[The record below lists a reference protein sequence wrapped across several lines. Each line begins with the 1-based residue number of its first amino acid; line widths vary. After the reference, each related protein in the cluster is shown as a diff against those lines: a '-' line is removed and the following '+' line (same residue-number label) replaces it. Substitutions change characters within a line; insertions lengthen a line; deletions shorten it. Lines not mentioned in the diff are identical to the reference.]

1 MQHADQV
8 AYLERMLTMVR
19 TNTRDDGPGV
29 SHTPV
34 EEYFD
39 PVRYQREVALLFRK
53 YPIVVAY
60 SGQVRKAG
68 DFVVHNDT
76 GQPILVVRGTDG
88 ILRAFLNVCRH
99 RSASVE
105 VKPCGS
111 NKRAFVCPYHGWS
124 YDLTGRLVG
133 ITDGAAFGD
142 VDRSKHG
149 LRRLKVVE
157 KYGLVWA
164 VPTALEDG
172 EDASLDIDS
181 YLGPLQFDLSGWD
194 MQDWELH
201 SSVPVRP
208 RMNWKLVID
217 TFLEL
222 YHFRYLHP
230 GTVFPLFLDNIAT
243 YERLDRHIRLS
254 AAKRTLTELEGQPK
268 ETWRI
273 LDHAIVIYQLFPN
286 TVLAYTQDHCGVFTS
301 FPVSPDE
308 SVMHFSVLVSPEEKA
323 KKPDSYWKANV
334 DLFATALVED
344 FGIGETIQ
352 KNFPTGANRQ
362 QTFGKFEKALG
373 WYHREVEAAITGAST
388 EAFPL
393 RPSATSPL

>member
-1 MQHADQV
+1 MRQADQV
-8 AYLERMLTMVR
+8 AYLERMLHMVR

-29 SHTPV
+29 SHTSV
-34 EEYFD
+34 EEYYD
-39 PVRYQREVALLFRK
+39 PARFTREVDLLFRHH
-53 YPIVVAY
+53 PIVVAF
-60 SGQVRKAG
+60 SGQVRKPG

-76 GQPILVVRGTDG
+76 GQPILVTRGTDG
-88 ILRAFLNVCRH
+88 VLRAFLNVCRH

-142 VDRSKHG
+142 VDRSRHG
-149 LRRLKVVE
+149 LRRLAVAE
-157 KYGLVWA
+157 KYGLVWV
-164 VPTALEDG
+164 VPTALAAG
-172 EDASLDIDS
+172 EEADLDIDL
-181 YLGPLQFDLSGWD
+181 YLGPLHADLSGWD
-194 MQDWELH
+194 MAGWELH
-201 SSVPVRP
+201 SSAPIRP

-230 GTVFPLFLDNIAT
+230 GSVYPLFLDNIAT
-243 YERLDRHIRLS
+243 YERMDRHIRLS
-254 AAKRTLTELEGQPK
+254 AAKRTLTELESQPR
-268 ETWRI
+268 ESWRI
-273 LDHAIVIYQLFPN
+273 LDHAIVLYQLFPN

-308 SVMHFSVLVSPEEKA
+308 SVMHFSVLVSPQEKA
-323 KKPDSYWKANV
+323 KKPESYWQANV
-334 DLFATALVED
+334 DLFATALRED
-344 FGIGETIQ
+344 FGIGESIQ
-352 KNFPTGANRQ
+352 RNFRSGANHE

-373 WYHREVEAAITGAST
+373 WYHREIDKAIA
-388 EAFPL
+388 
-393 RPSATSPL
+393 

>member
-1 MQHADQV
+1 MRHADQV
-8 AYLERMLTMVR
+8 AYLERMLHMVR

-29 SHTPV
+29 SHASV
-34 EEYFD
+34 EEYYD
-39 PVRYQREVALLFRK
+39 PARFKREVDLLFRHH
-53 YPIVVAY
+53 PIVVAF
-60 SGQVRKAG
+60 SGQVRKPG

-76 GQPILVVRGTDG
+76 GQPILVTRGTDG
-88 ILRAFLNVCRH
+88 VLRAFLNVCRH

-142 VDRSKHG
+142 VDKSKHG
-149 LRRLKVVE
+149 LRRLKLAE
-157 KYGLVWA
+157 KYGLIWV

-172 EDASLDIDS
+172 EEASLDIDP
-181 YLGPLQFDLSGWD
+181 YLGALQVDLSGWD
-194 MQDWELH
+194 MQGWELH
-201 SSVPVRP
+201 SSEPVRP

-230 GTVFPLFLDNIAT
+230 GTVYPLFLDNIAT
-243 YERLDRHIRLS
+243 YERMDRHLRMA
-254 AAKRTLTELEGQPK
+254 AAKRTLTELEGQPR

-273 LDHAIVIYQLFPN
+273 LDHAIVLYQLFPN
-286 TVLAYTQDHCGVFTS
+286 TVLTYTQDHCGVFTS
-301 FPVSPDE
+301 FPVSPEE
-308 SVMHFSVLVSPEEKA
+308 SVMQFSVLVSPEEKA
-323 KKPDSYWKANV
+323 KKPESYWKANV
-334 DLFATALVED
+334 DLFAIALSED
-344 FGIGETIQ
+344 FAIGESIQ
-352 KNFPTGANRQ
+352 RNFPTGANKR

-373 WYHREVEAAITGAST
+373 WYHREVEAAVS
-388 EAFPL
+388 
-393 RPSATSPL
+393 

>member
-1 MQHADQV
+1 MRQADQV
-8 AYLERMLTMVR
+8 AYLERMLHMVR

-29 SHTPV
+29 SHTSV
-34 EEYFD
+34 EEYYD
-39 PVRYQREVALLFRK
+39 PARFKREVDLLFRHH
-53 YPIVVAY
+53 PIVVAF
-60 SGQVRKAG
+60 SGQVRKPG

-76 GQPILVVRGTDG
+76 GQPILITRGTDG
-88 ILRAFLNVCRH
+88 VLRAFLNVCRH

-124 YDLTGRLVG
+124 YDLAGRLVG

-142 VDRSKHG
+142 VDKSKHG
-149 LRRLKVVE
+149 LRRLKVAE
-157 KYGLVWA
+157 KYGLIWA
-164 VPTALEDG
+164 VPTALADG
-172 EDASLDIDS
+172 EEASLDIDP
-181 YLGPLQFDLSGWD
+181 YLGALQVDLSGWD
-194 MQDWELH
+194 MEGWELH
-201 SSVPVRP
+201 SSEPVRP

-243 YERLDRHIRLS
+243 YERMDRHLRMA

-268 ETWRI
+268 ESWRI
-273 LDHAIVIYQLFPN
+273 LDHAIVLYQLFPN
-286 TVLAYTQDHCGVFTS
+286 TVLTYTQDHCGVFTS

-308 SVMHFSVLVSPEEKA
+308 SVMQFSVLVSPEEKA
-323 KKPDSYWKANV
+323 KKPESYWQANV
-334 DLFATALVED
+334 DLFATALGED
-344 FGIGETIQ
+344 FAIGESIQ
-352 KNFPTGANRQ
+352 RNFRSGANSR

-373 WYHREVEAAITGAST
+373 WYHKEVENAVA
-388 EAFPL
+388 
-393 RPSATSPL
+393 

>member
-1 MQHADQV
+1 MRSSDQV

-34 EEYFD
+34 EEYYD
-39 PVRYQREVALLFRK
+39 PVRYQREVSLLFRRH
-53 YPIVVAY
+53 PIMVAF
-60 SGQVRKAG
+60 SGQLRKAG

-88 ILRAFLNVCRH
+88 TLRAFLNVCRH

-124 YDLTGRLVG
+124 YDLTGLLVG
-133 ITDGAAFGD
+133 ITDSAAFGD
-142 VDRSKHG
+142 VDRSQYG
-149 LRRLKVVE
+149 LRRLKVAE
-157 KYGLVWA
+157 KYGLVWV
-164 VPTALEDG
+164 VPTALEQG
-172 EDASLDIDS
+172 EDAGLDIDS
-181 YLGPLQFDLSGWD
+181 YLGPLQVDLSGWN

-201 SSVPVRP
+201 SSEPIRP

-230 GTVFPLFLDNIAT
+230 GTVYPLFLDNIAT
-243 YERLDRHIRLS
+243 YERMDRHLRMA

-273 LDHAIVIYQLFPN
+273 LDHAIVLYQLFPN
-286 TVLAYTQDHCGVFTS
+286 TVLTYTQDHCGVFTS

-323 KKPDSYWKANV
+323 KKPESYWKANV
-334 DLFATALVED
+334 DLFAIALSED
-344 FGIGETIQ
+344 FAIGESIQ
-352 KNFPTGANRQ
+352 RNFPTGANRR

-373 WYHREVEAAITGAST
+373 WYHREVEAAVS
-388 EAFPL
+388 
-393 RPSATSPL
+393 

>member
-1 MQHADQV
+1 MRSSDQV

-29 SHTPV
+29 SHTSV
-34 EEYFD
+34 EEYYD
-39 PVRYQREVALLFRK
+39 PARYQREVSLLFRRH
-53 YPIVVAY
+53 PIMVAF
-60 SGQVRKAG
+60 SGQLRKAG

-88 ILRAFLNVCRH
+88 TLRAFLNVCRH

-142 VDRSKHG
+142 VDRSQYG
-149 LRRLKVVE
+149 LRRLKVAE
-157 KYGLVWA
+157 KYGLVWV
-164 VPTALEDG
+164 VPTALEQG
-172 EDASLDIDS
+172 EDAGLDIDS
-181 YLGPLQFDLSGWD
+181 YLGPLQVDLSGWN

-201 SSVPVRP
+201 SSEPIRP

-230 GTVFPLFLDNIAT
+230 GTVYPLFLDNIAT
-243 YERLDRHIRLS
+243 YERMDRHLRMA

-273 LDHAIVIYQLFPN
+273 LDHAIVLYQLFPN
-286 TVLAYTQDHCGVFTS
+286 TVLTYTQDHCGVFTS

-323 KKPDSYWKANV
+323 KKPESYWKANV
-334 DLFATALVED
+334 DLFAIALSED
-344 FGIGETIQ
+344 FAIGESIQ
-352 KNFPTGANRQ
+352 RNFPTGANSR

-373 WYHREVEAAITGAST
+373 WYHREVAAAV
-388 EAFPL
+388 A
-393 RPSATSPL
+393 

>member
-1 MQHADQV
+1 MRHADQV
-8 AYLERMLTMVR
+8 AYLERMLDMVR
-19 TNTRDDGPGV
+19 TNTRDDGPGI
-29 SHTPV
+29 SHTSV
-34 EEYFD
+34 EEYYD
-39 PVRYQREVALLFRK
+39 PARYQREVMLLFRK
-53 YPIVVAY
+53 HPIVVAY
-60 SGQVRKAG
+60 SGQLRRAG

-105 VKPCGS
+105 LKPCGA

-124 YDLTGRLVG
+124 YDLAGRLVG

-142 VDRSKHG
+142 VDRSQRG
-149 LRRLKVVE
+149 LRRLAVAE
-157 KYGLVWA
+157 KYGLVWV
-164 VPTALEDG
+164 VPTALAAG
-172 EDASLDIDS
+172 EEADLDIDL
-181 YLGPLQFDLSGWD
+181 YLGPLQADLSGWD
-194 MQDWELH
+194 MAGWELH
-201 SSVPVRP
+201 SSSPIRP

-230 GTVFPLFLDNIAT
+230 GSVYPLFLDNIAT
-243 YERLDRHIRLS
+243 YERMDRHIRLS
-254 AAKRTLTELEGQPK
+254 AAKRSLTELEGQPK
-268 ETWRI
+268 ESWRI
-273 LDHAIVIYQLFPN
+273 LDHAIVLYQLFPN

-323 KKPDSYWKANV
+323 KKPESYWQANV
-334 DLFATALVED
+334 DLFATALDED
-344 FGIGETIQ
+344 FGIGESIQ
-352 KNFPTGANRQ
+352 RNFRSGANHE

-373 WYHREVEAAITGAST
+373 WYHREIDKAVG
-388 EAFPL
+388 
-393 RPSATSPL
+393 

>member
-1 MQHADQV
+1 MRHADQV
-8 AYLERMLTMVR
+8 AYLERMLHMVR

-29 SHTPV
+29 SHTSV
-34 EEYFD
+34 EEYYD
-39 PVRYQREVALLFRK
+39 PARFKREVDLLFRHH
-53 YPIVVAY
+53 PIVVAF
-60 SGQVRKAG
+60 SGQVRKPG

-76 GQPILVVRGTDG
+76 GQPILVTRGTDG
-88 ILRAFLNVCRH
+88 VLRAFLNVCRH

-142 VDRSKHG
+142 VDKSKHG
-149 LRRLKVVE
+149 LRRLKLAE
-157 KYGLVWA
+157 KYGLIWV

-172 EDASLDIDS
+172 EEASLDIDP
-181 YLGPLQFDLSGWD
+181 YLGALQVDLSGWD
-194 MQDWELH
+194 MQGWELH
-201 SSVPVRP
+201 SSEPIRP

-230 GTVFPLFLDNIAT
+230 GTVYPLFLDNIAT
-243 YERLDRHIRLS
+243 YERMDRHLRMA
-254 AAKRTLTELEGQPK
+254 AAKRTLTELEGQPR

-273 LDHAIVIYQLFPN
+273 LDHAIVLYQLFPN
-286 TVLAYTQDHCGVFTS
+286 TVLTYTQDHCGVFTS
-301 FPVSPDE
+301 FPVSPEE
-308 SVMHFSVLVSPEEKA
+308 SVMQFSVLVSPEEKA
-323 KKPDSYWKANV
+323 KKPESYWKANV
-334 DLFATALVED
+334 DLFAIALSED
-344 FGIGETIQ
+344 FAIGESIQ
-352 KNFPTGANRQ
+352 RNFPTGANKR

-373 WYHREVEAAITGAST
+373 WYHREVEAAVS
-388 EAFPL
+388 
-393 RPSATSPL
+393 

>member
-1 MQHADQV
+1 MRSSDQV

-34 EEYFD
+34 EEYYD
-39 PVRYQREVALLFRK
+39 PVRYQREVSLLFRRH
-53 YPIVVAY
+53 PIMVAF
-60 SGQVRKAG
+60 SGQLRKAG

-88 ILRAFLNVCRH
+88 TLRAFLNVCRH

-142 VDRSKHG
+142 VDRSQYG
-149 LRRLKVVE
+149 LRRLKVAE
-157 KYGLVWA
+157 KYGLVWV
-164 VPTALEDG
+164 VPTALERG
-172 EDASLDIDS
+172 EDAGLDIDS
-181 YLGPLQFDLSGWD
+181 YLGPLQVDLSGWN

-201 SSVPVRP
+201 SSEPIRP

-230 GTVFPLFLDNIAT
+230 GTVYPLFLDNIAT
-243 YERLDRHIRLS
+243 YERMDRHLRMA

-273 LDHAIVIYQLFPN
+273 LDHAIVLYQLFPN
-286 TVLAYTQDHCGVFTS
+286 TVLTYTQDHCGVFTS

-323 KKPDSYWKANV
+323 KKPESYWKANV
-334 DLFATALVED
+334 DLFAVALGED
-344 FGIGETIQ
+344 FAIGESIQ
-352 KNFPTGANRQ
+352 RNFPTGANSR

-373 WYHREVEAAITGAST
+373 WYHREVEAALV
-388 EAFPL
+388 P
-393 RPSATSPL
+393 RP

>member
-1 MQHADQV
+1 MRHADQV
-8 AYLERMLTMVR
+8 AYLERMLDMVR
-19 TNTRDDGPGV
+19 TNTRDDGPGI
-29 SHTPV
+29 SHTSV
-34 EEYFD
+34 EEYYD
-39 PVRYQREVALLFRK
+39 PARYQREVMLLFRK
-53 YPIVVAY
+53 HPIVVAY
-60 SGQVRKAG
+60 SGQLRRAG

-88 ILRAFLNVCRH
+88 VLRAFLNVCRH

-105 VKPCGS
+105 LKPCGA

-142 VDRSKHG
+142 VDRSRHS
-149 LRRLKVVE
+149 LRRLAVAE
-157 KYGLVWA
+157 KYGLVWV
-164 VPTALEDG
+164 VPTALAAG
-172 EDASLDIDS
+172 EEADLDIDL
-181 YLGPLQFDLSGWD
+181 YLGPLQADLSGWD
-194 MQDWELH
+194 MAGWELH
-201 SSVPVRP
+201 SSSPIRP

-230 GTVFPLFLDNIAT
+230 GSVYPLFLDNIAT
-243 YERLDRHIRLS
+243 YERMDRHIRLS
-254 AAKRTLTELEGQPK
+254 AAKRSLTELEGQPK
-268 ETWRI
+268 ESWRI
-273 LDHAIVIYQLFPN
+273 LDHAIVLYQLFPN

-323 KKPDSYWKANV
+323 KKPESYWQANV
-334 DLFATALVED
+334 DLFATALDED
-344 FGIGETIQ
+344 FGIGESIQ
-352 KNFPTGANRQ
+352 RNFRSGANHE

-373 WYHREVEAAITGAST
+373 WYHREIDKAVG
-388 EAFPL
+388 
-393 RPSATSPL
+393 

>member
-1 MQHADQV
+1 MRSSDQV

-29 SHTPV
+29 SHTSV
-34 EEYFD
+34 EEYYD
-39 PVRYQREVALLFRK
+39 PTRYRREVSLLFRRH
-53 YPIVVAY
+53 PIMVAFA
-60 SGQVRKAG
+60 GQLRKAG

-88 ILRAFLNVCRH
+88 TLRAFLNVCRH

-142 VDRSKHG
+142 VDRSQYG
-149 LRRLKVVE
+149 LRRLKVAE
-157 KYGLVWA
+157 KYGLVWV
-164 VPTALEDG
+164 VPTALGQG
-172 EDASLDIDS
+172 EDAGLDIDS
-181 YLGPLQFDLSGWD
+181 YLGPLQVDLSGWN

-201 SSVPVRP
+201 SSEPIRP

-230 GTVFPLFLDNIAT
+230 GTVYPLFLDNIAT
-243 YERLDRHIRLS
+243 YERMDRHLRMA

-273 LDHAIVIYQLFPN
+273 LDHAIVLYQLFPN
-286 TVLAYTQDHCGVFTS
+286 TVLTYTQDHCGVFTS

-308 SVMHFSVLVSPEEKA
+308 SVMQFSVLVSPEEKA
-323 KKPDSYWKANV
+323 KKPESYWKANV
-334 DLFATALVED
+334 DLFAVALSED
-344 FGIGETIQ
+344 FAIGESIQ
-352 KNFPTGANRQ
+352 RNFPTGANSR

-373 WYHREVEAAITGAST
+373 WYHREVEAALV
-388 EAFPL
+388 P
-393 RPSATSPL
+393 RP